1 MAQRKKR
8 SFFSIFR
15 RRSVKAILQ
24 MSPAAHLPS
33 IFSVGKIVAFD
44 AGPEGNVYLAAAL
57 AELDYQ
63 TEQPGWAIF
72 PKTMPDQPQKYR
84 VVALSGGKPVLDFL
98 IEQEP
103 FNIHHIQP
111 LGDEILLV
119 CARSHYRGPTDYEE
133 NGRIYTRNGKF
144 VRSILLGDGIQS
156 VQATSEK
163 VIWTSYFDEGI
174 FGNYGW
180 EHPVGESGLVAWN
193 HDGEK
198 LYEYRP
204 NEALD
209 SISDCYALNVRSSE
223 DVWFY
228 HDTESFLVHLH
239 LHEVENRWT
248 IPVSES
254 DGFAVMENHALFRGG
269 YEERDS
275 YHLFSLLKKGRVR
288 KVSEF
293 ELRDQDGNRL
303 VAERIVG
310 RGGMLHLV
318 SGGYLYCLDMRS
330 LLQL

>member
-1 MAQRKKR
+1 MKR
-8 SFFSIFR
+8 
-15 RRSVKAILQ
+15 ILHLV
-24 MSPAAHLPS
+24 PAAHLPS
-33 IFSVGKIVAFD
+33 IFPFGKIVAFN
-44 AGPEGNVYLAAAL
+44 AGPDGNVYLVAAL

-84 VVALSGGKPVLDFL
+84 VVVLSEGKSVLDFL

-111 LGDEILLV
+111 LGEEILLV
-119 CARSHYRGPTDYEE
+119 CARSHYRGPNDYEE

-156 VQATSEK
+156 VQATSEN
-163 VIWTSYFDEGI
+163 VIWTSYFDEGV

-180 EHPVGESGLVAWN
+180 EDPVGASGLVAWN

-204 NEALD
+204 TDVLD
-209 SISDCYALNVRSSE
+209 SISDCYALNVTSGE

-228 HDTESFLVHLH
+228 HDEEFSLVHLH
-239 LHEVENRWT
+239 LHEVENRWA

-254 DGFAVMENHALFRGG
+254 DGFAVSEDHALFRGG

-275 YHLFSLLKKGRVR
+275 YHLFSLRKNGRVR
-288 KVSEF
+288 KVLEF
-293 ELRDQDGNRL
+293 ELKDQDGNKL

-318 SGGYLYCLDMRS
+318 SGVYLYCLDMRS
-330 LLQL
+330 VLQRSKRRRRSDLEA